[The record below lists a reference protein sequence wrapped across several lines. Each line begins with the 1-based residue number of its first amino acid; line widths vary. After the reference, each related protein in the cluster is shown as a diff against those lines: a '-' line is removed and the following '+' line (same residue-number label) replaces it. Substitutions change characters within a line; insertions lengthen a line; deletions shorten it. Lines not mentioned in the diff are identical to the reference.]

1 MWESLLVV
9 AGAFGA
15 TLLAI
20 YINFFV
26 LKPVFSDFKIEKTY
40 DPKTGRWLYMMGVK
54 NGGLRA
60 ARNCVGSMKI
70 KSVKKEDVWNLST
83 NDFSTTYT
91 RDKFA
96 NEPIDL
102 EDNIVPWYLGLGEK
116 GFNITINKG
125 AIGKMSLLALGSEKI
140 GDRRSRDF
148 PFIYLEPSWESHWT
162 IALGVKEQKVFDGEI
177 LITASNANPRII
189 RFSIETDDKNIV
201 IVKIVDVEP
210 KTKGKILRQILFGQ

>member
-20 YINFFV
+20 YINSSV

-40 DPKTGRWLYMMGVK
+40 DPKTGLWLYMLRVE

-60 ARNCVGSMKI
+60 AQNCVGSMKI

-83 NDFSTTYT
+83 DDFTTTYT
-91 RDKFA
+91 QDKFA
-96 NEPIDL
+96 KEPIDL

-116 GFNITINKG
+116 GSNITINKK
-125 AIGKMSLLALGSEKI
+125 AIGKLSLFALGSEEI
-140 GDRRSRDF
+140 GDRQSRDF
-148 PFIYLEPSWESHWT
+148 PFIYLEPSWEFHWT
-162 IALGVKEQKVFDGEI
+162 IVLGIKEHKAFDGEI
-177 LITASNANPRII
+177 QITASNANPRSIK
-189 RFSIETDDKNIV
+189 FSIETDEKNIV
-201 IVKIVDVEP
+201 IVNIVDIEP
-210 KTKGKILRQILFGQ
+210 TTKGRILRQISFGQ